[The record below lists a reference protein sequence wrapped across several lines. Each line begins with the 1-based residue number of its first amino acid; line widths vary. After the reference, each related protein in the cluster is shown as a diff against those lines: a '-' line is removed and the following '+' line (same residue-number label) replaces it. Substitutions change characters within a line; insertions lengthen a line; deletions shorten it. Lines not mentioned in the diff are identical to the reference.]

1 MVEDNFSA
9 AAVRRRRRRR
19 AIGQTARHLN
29 FKSTI
34 NCEFDEK
41 KGLDA
46 SDVTGYKTAKEKKS
60 FRSPLSR
67 KER

>member
-1 MVEDNFSA
+1 MDVNNN
-9 AAVRRRRRRR
+9 VMNIR
-19 AIGQTARHLN
+19 
-29 FKSTI
+29 TI